1 MAFRWCDLDPR
12 WWSRGLRALTVLL
25 AAAFA
30 AVAWA
35 APRALARWEA
45 YRADARFDAVTLP
58 RVASDL
64 SPLYP
69 AARVRV
75 TADGVDLDLR
85 ARTAALP
92 DDLRR
97 LAWNATEPLW
107 REALLVESRGLVRLH
122 HGRLRDE
129 DERRRATY
137 ALADRWAMV
146 RSTLADV
153 PLDRLDYLSREV
165 PILFVDA
172 RVPVATWRDVLWGL
186 ATGSAL
192 ALRGPRGMTLLPF
205 PNRTCTPVPSV
216 EVAVSAARFVVRSTP
231 ERGGCTAGPGALR
244 RRESVIAR
252 DGADRGLG
260 PLRETLAGAPWTLAA
275 EGGYARRTPAEREAP
290 GPWGTIR
297 LELDEDL
304 PIADL
309 VATAMV
315 ARERAPGRCDEYTR
329 REGCLFPVLVVDVV
343 SRNRSPRSTLRI
355 Q

>member
-1 MAFRWCDLDPR
+1 MTFCWRALDPR
-12 WWSRGLRALTVLL
+12 WWSRGLRALGVLL

-35 APRALARWEA
+35 APRVLARWEA
-45 YRADARFDAVTLP
+45 YRADASFDAVALP

-129 DERRRATY
+129 DERRRSRY
-137 ALADRWAMV
+137 ALADRWRMV

-172 RVPVATWRDVLWGL
+172 RVPVATWLDVLRGL
-186 ATGSAL
+186 ATDSAL
-192 ALRGPRGMTLLPF
+192 ALRGPRGVTLLPLHS
-205 PNRTCTPVPSV
+205 RTCAPIPSV
-216 EVAVSAARFVVRSTP
+216 EVTVSAARFVVRSTP

-244 RRESVIAR
+244 QSETVIAR
-252 DGADRGLG
+252 DGSDRGLLR
-260 PLRETLAGAPWTLAA
+260 LRETLAGAPWTLAA
-275 EGGYARRTPAEREAP
+275 EDAAPVGTLADLAAP

-297 LELDEDL
+297 IELDKDL
-304 PIADL
+304 PLADF

-315 ARERAPGRCDEYTR
+315 ARELAPGRCDESTR
-329 REGCLFPVLVVDVV
+329 REGCLFPFLVVGVI
-343 SRNRSPRSTLRI
+343 SRNSSPRSTLRI